1 MERKQSADV
10 TRVFLRILC
19 LVLGFAALM
28 ALGIQRGSA
37 AVLRNA
43 VLFQAETADVAAQS
57 VVPTLSGKSFSL
69 SFEDEILVNFY
80 YAVSDTTD
88 VAQHGVLVFHENP
101 GTASYDAADEVYGE
115 STYDPAKNYYL
126 ITTTGIAAKEMGDAR
141 YYAAYA
147 KLTDG
152 TTVYSKL
159 YEYSPKKY
167 ATNMLGKDTTSAKQK
182 ALCVA
187 LLNYGAAAQSYFGYN
202 TGSMM
207 NAQLTDA
214 QKALVIGYDKTL
226 FTGAVAAD
234 KAKIGAFAA
243 TSTGFSKKSIAVSF
257 EGAFCMNYYFAP
269 SAAVTGDMTLYIWT
283 PADYASAATLTAE
296 NASQIMTMVPG
307 ADGYYWG
314 QVSGIAAKALD
325 ETYYVAGVYTGA
337 DGSTYSTGV
346 IAYSLSKYCI
356 NKAVDGNAMQ
366 ELASATAMY
375 GYYAKAYFGG
385 SPAPV
390 ITKPTLTVG
399 TVNAAAGATGVEVTV
414 QVVKNPG
421 IAGMTLSAEYDDS
434 VLTLTKVTTKTA
446 LSGLTFQKPKTY
458 KNGCN
463 LVWYGAEPNTVTDGE
478 AFVLVFTVSA
488 TAKPGTYPIK
498 LVYSSGYDAS
508 LGSIDMAV
516 TGGSIVVTG

>member
-1 MERKQSADV
+1 MDRKQPTDV
-10 TRVFLRILC
+10 RRIFMRILC
-19 LVLGFAALM
+19 LTLMFATLI
-28 ALGIQRGSA
+28 ALGVQDASA
-37 AVLRNA
+37 AGAQNIAQV
-43 VLFQAETADVAAQS
+43 QAESADGAAQS
-57 VVPTLSGKSFSL
+57 VAPTLSGKSFSL

-80 YAVSDTTD
+80 YTVSDITD
-88 VAQHGVLVFHENP
+88 VAQHGVLVFYANP
-101 GTASYDAADEVYGE
+101 ATVSYDAADEVYNE
-115 STYDPAKNYYL
+115 TMYDSVKNRYN
-126 ITTTGIAAKEMGDAR
+126 ITTTGIAAKEMGDTR
-141 YYAAYA
+141 YYCAYA

-152 TTVYSKL
+152 TIVYSKL
-159 YEYSPKKY
+159 YDYSPKKY
-167 ATNMLGKDTTSAKQK
+167 AANMLGKDTTSPKQK

-187 LLNYGAAAQSYFGYN
+187 MLNYGAAAQSYFGYN
-202 TGSMM
+202 TSSLM
-207 NAQLTDA
+207 NSGLTA
-214 QKALVIGYDKTL
+214 EQKALISPYDKTL

-234 KAKIGAFAA
+234 PNKVGNFAA
-243 TSTGFSKKSIAVSF
+243 TSSGFAKKSITVSF
-257 EGAFCMNYYFAP
+257 EGAFCMNYYFTP
-269 SAAVTGDMTLYIWT
+269 NAAVSGDMTLYIWT
-283 PADYASAATLTAE
+283 PAAYASAATLTAQ
-296 NASQIMTMVPG
+296 NAAEVIPMVPG
-307 ADGYYWG
+307 SDGRYWG

-325 ETYYVAGVYTGA
+325 ETYYVAGVYTDAAGN
-337 DGSTYSTGV
+337 TYCTGV
-346 IAYSLSKYCI
+346 ISYSLSKYCI
-356 NKAVDGNAMQ
+356 SKAVSGNAMQ

-375 GYYAKAYFGG
+375 GYYAKEFFGG
-385 SPAPV
+385 SSAPV

-399 TVNAAAGATGVEVTV
+399 SVNAAAGATGVEVTV

-488 TAKPGTYPIK
+488 TAQPGTYPIN